1 MSDYRDGIEYCG
13 FEVRRADC
21 FYGPESDEAIRARV
35 ELERAHAWE
44 PERVKEIECWLGWH
58 LVDFTSGEGR
68 IDRSGL
74 FGACVRALGLG
85 HEWERRA
92 VILAIRGWV
101 HEGQIQAS
109 LARTGGQS

>member
-1 MSDYRDGIEYCG
+1 MSDYRDGIEYCE
-13 FEVRRADC
+13 FEVKRVGL
-21 FYGPESDEAIRARV
+21 FYGSDSEECDRARR
-35 ELERAHAWE
+35 ELIKAEAWE

-101 HEGQIQAS
+101 HEGRS
-109 LARTGGQS
+109 